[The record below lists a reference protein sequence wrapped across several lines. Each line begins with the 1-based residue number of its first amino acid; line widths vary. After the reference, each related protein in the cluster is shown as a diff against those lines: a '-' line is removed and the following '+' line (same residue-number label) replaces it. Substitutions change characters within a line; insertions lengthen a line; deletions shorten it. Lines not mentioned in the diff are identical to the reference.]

1 MKKDSLFRMDYR
13 QVKERVAREK
23 ASLRGIVIE
32 TGLGMLAFFL
42 VWIFLAR

>member
-1 MKKDSLFRMDYR
+1 MDYR
-13 QVKERVAREK
+13 QVKERVAHEK
-23 ASLRGIVIE
+23 AALGRIVLE